1 MKKQLITTKKNSKK
15 KKRIKGKIEEYKKL
29 INEKEEELKQN
40 KINWRYFKEKFV
52 LINEIEQLNKK
63 TNN

>member
-52 LINEIEQLNKK
+52 LINEIEQLNKINK
-63 TNN
+63 